1 MAKKAGETEVR
12 PVVSILGTPVKC
24 FYGPEDLPDFD
35 YKEKLNDPG
44 EYPFTRGVYSTMYRS
59 SLWTMRQYSGQ
70 STSDSTNERFKY
82 LLKNGQTGLSL
93 AFDLPTQI
101 GLDSDMP
108 LAEDDVG
115 KLGVA
120 VDSLEDFERIFDGIA
135 LDQISTSFTINAT
148 APIILAMYVL
158 VAQKQGVEPKR
169 LRGTIQNDILKE
181 YIARGTWIFPPE
193 PSIKLV
199 GDLVEYCNKEI
210 PRFNAISVSGTH
222 ILEYGANTVQAVAL
236 AISIAEVYIREVLK
250 RGSHIDEIAPL
261 FSFHLPI
268 GGRDFNF
275 FEDIARLRGARRY
288 WAKLMKEKY
297 GAKDKRSLQFRFS
310 TGGMGGGLT
319 AEQPLN
325 NIARASI
332 YAMAAVFSGTRS
344 LNLACFDE
352 VYAIPSDLAIRTS
365 LRVQQIL
372 ANETGVA
379 DVVDPLGG
387 SYYVEKL
394 TDEMEAKIGEIITK
408 IEGDGGIVKMIE
420 SGAIQRELAR
430 QSYAIQKRISSG
442 EKVLVGVNKFKV
454 KEEERD
460 LEVYKTDPETINRQL
475 QRLKAVKENRDQQKV
490 ESALQKL
497 ESAAGRGDNL
507 IPYLFE
513 PLTAKATVGEIIDT
527 LKKVYGTFKE
537 PTTV

>member
-1 MAKKAGETEVR
+1 MAKKAGEAEVR

-70 STSDSTNERFKY
+70 STSESTNERFKY

-148 APIILAMYVL
+148 APIILVMYIL
-158 VAQKQGVEPKR
+158 VARKQGVDPKR

-394 TDEMEAKIGEIITK
+394 TDEMEAKIGEIIGK
-408 IEGDGGIVKMIE
+408 IESDGGIVKLIE
-420 SGAIQRELAR
+420 SGAIQRELAM

-460 LEVYKTDPETINRQL
+460 LEVYKTDPETIHRQL
-475 QRLKAVKENRDQQKV
+475 QRLKAVKESRDQGKV
-490 ESALQKL
+490 ESALKEL
-497 ESAAGRGDNL
+497 ESAAVRGDNL
-507 IPYLFE
+507 ISYLFE
-513 PLTAKATVGEIIDT
+513 PLKAKATIGEIIDT

>member
-1 MAKKAGETEVR
+1 MAKKETEVR
-12 PVVSILGTPVKC
+12 PVVSILGTPVKV
-24 FYGPEDLPDFD
+24 FYGPDDLPDFD
-35 YKEKLNDPG
+35 YKEALNDPG
-44 EYPFTRGVYSTMYRS
+44 EYPFTRGVYPTMYRS

-70 STSDSTNERFKY
+70 ATADSTNERFKY

-120 VDSLEDFERIFDGIA
+120 VDTLEDFERIFDGIG

-158 VAQKQGVEPKR
+158 VGQKQGVEPKK

-193 PSIKLV
+193 PSIRLV
-199 GDLVEYCNKEI
+199 GDLVEYCNKEA

-222 ILEYGANTVQAVAL
+222 IMEYGADTVQSVAL
-236 AISIAEVYIREVLK
+236 AISIAEVYIAEVLK
-250 RGSHIDEIAPL
+250 RGSNIDQIAPL

-268 GGRDFNF
+268 GGRNFNF
-275 FEDIARLRGARRY
+275 FEDICRLRAARRY

-297 GAKDKRSLQFRFS
+297 GAKDTRSLQFRFS

-325 NIARASI
+325 NIARATI

-394 TDEMEAKIGEIITK
+394 TDEMEAKIGEIIGK
-408 IEGDGGIVKMIE
+408 IRDDGGMVKLIE
-420 SGAIQRELAR
+420 SGSIQRELAR
-430 QSYAIQKRISSG
+430 QSYTLQKRISSG
-442 EKVLVGVNKFKV
+442 EKVLVGVNKFKI

-460 LEVYKTDPETINRQL
+460 LEIYKTDPETIKRQIE
-475 QRLKAVKENRDQQKV
+475 RLTAVKANRDKGKV
-490 ESALQKL
+490 ESALKKL
-497 ESAAGRGDNL
+497 EAAARQGEN
-507 IPYLFE
+507 IVPHLFE
-513 PLTAKATVGEIIDT
+513 PLTEKATVGEIIET
-527 LKKVYGTFKE
+527 LKRVYGTFKE

>member
-1 MAKKAGETEVR
+1 MAKKTGETEVR

-158 VAQKQGVEPKR
+158 VAQKQGVEAKR

-222 ILEYGANTVQAVAL
+222 IMEYGADTVQSVAL
-236 AISIAEVYIREVLK
+236 AISFAEVYIREVLK
-250 RGSHIDEIAPL
+250 RGSKIDEIAPL

-268 GGRDFNF
+268 GGRNFNF
-275 FEDIARLRGARRY
+275 FEDITRLRAARRY

-297 GAKDKRSLQFRFS
+297 GAQDKRSLQFRFS

-325 NIARASI
+325 NIARETI

-387 SYYVEKL
+387 SYYVENL
-394 TDEMEAKIGEIITK
+394 TDEMEAKIGEIIGK
-408 IEGDGGIVKMIE
+408 IENDGGIVKLIE
-420 SGAIQRELAR
+420 SGSIQRELAR

-460 LEVYKTDPETINRQL
+460 LEVYKSDPETINHQL
-475 QRLKAVKENRDQQKV
+475 QRLKAVKENRDQGKV
-490 ESALQKL
+490 ESALEQL

-513 PLTAKATVGEIIDT
+513 PLKAKATIGEIIET

>member
-1 MAKKAGETEVR
+1 MAKKASETEVR

-35 YKEKLNDPG
+35 YKERLNDPG

-297 GAKDKRSLQFRFS
+297 GAQDKRSLQFRFS

-372 ANETGVA
+372 AFETGVA

-394 TDEMEAKIGEIITK
+394 TDDMEAKIGEIIGK
-408 IEGDGGIVKMIE
+408 IESDGGIVKMIE

-475 QRLKAVKENRDQQKV
+475 QRLKAVKENRDQGKV
-490 ESALQKL
+490 ESALQQL
-497 ESAAGRGDNL
+497 ESAVGRGDNL

-513 PLTAKATVGEIIDT
+513 PLKAKATVGEIIDT

>member
-1 MAKKAGETEVR
+1 MAKKEIVVR
-12 PVVSILGTPVKC
+12 PVTSILGTPVKV
-24 FYGPEDLPDFD
+24 FYGPDDLPGFD
-35 YKEKLNDPG
+35 YKEQLNDPG
-44 EYPFTRGVYSTMYRS
+44 EFPFTRGVFPTMYRS
-59 SLWTMRQYSGQ
+59 ELWTMRQYSGQ
-70 STSDSTNERFKY
+70 STSESTNERFKY

-108 LAEDDVG
+108 QAEDDVG

-120 VDSLEDFERIFDGIA
+120 VDTLDDFERIYEGISLDG
-135 LDQISTSFTINAT
+135 ISTSFTINAI
-148 APIILAMYVL
+148 APIILAMYAL
-158 VAQKQGVEPKR
+158 VSRKQGVETKK

-181 YIARGTWIFPPE
+181 FIARGTWIFPPA

-199 GDLVEYCNKEI
+199 GDCVEFCNREM

-222 ILEYGANTVQAVAL
+222 ILEYGANTIQAVAL
-236 AISIAEVYIREVLK
+236 AIAIAEVYIREVMK
-250 RGSHIDEIAPL
+250 RGSNIDQIAPL

-268 GGRDFNF
+268 GGRNFNF

-288 WAKLMKEKY
+288 WAKLLKNKY
-297 GAKDKRSLQFRFS
+297 GAKDKRSMQFRFS

-325 NIARASI
+325 NIARAAY
-332 YAMAAVFSGTRS
+332 YAMAAVFAGTRS

-387 SYYVEKL
+387 SYYVEAL
-394 TDEMEAKIGEIITK
+394 TNQMEAKIGEIIGE
-408 IEGDGGIVKMIE
+408 IDGEGGIVKQIE
-420 SGAIQRELAR
+420 NGAIQRQLAR
-430 QSYAIQKRISSG
+430 QSYELQKKISSG
-442 EKVLVGVNKFKV
+442 EKVLVGVNKFKI
-454 KEEERD
+454 KEEEKD
-460 LEVYKTDPETINRQL
+460 LEVYKTDPETIHRQVT
-475 QRLKAVKENRDQQKV
+475 RLKDVKAKRDNAKVKSTLSQLEEAARRNENI
-490 ESALQKL
+490 L
-497 ESAAGRGDNL
+497 
-507 IPYLFE
+507 PHLFE
-513 PLTAKATVGEIIDT
+513 PLKAMATVGEIIDT
-527 LKKVYGTFKE
+527 LKKVYGTYKE

>member
-24 FYGPEDLPDFD
+24 FYGPEDLADFD
-35 YKEKLNDPG
+35 YAEKLNDPG
-44 EYPFTRGVYSTMYRS
+44 EYPFTRGIYSTMYRS

-288 WAKLMKEKY
+288 WARLMKEKY

-325 NIARASI
+325 NIARATI

-394 TDEMEAKIGEIITK
+394 TDEMEAKIGEIIGK
-408 IEGDGGIVKMIE
+408 IESDGGIVKMIE
-420 SGAIQRELAR
+420 SGSIQRELAR

-475 QRLKAVKENRDQQKV
+475 QRLKAVKENRDQGKV
-490 ESALQKL
+490 QSALKEL

-513 PLTAKATVGEIIDT
+513 PLKEKATVGEIIDT

-537 PTTV
+537 PTTI

>member
-1 MAKKAGETEVR
+1 MAKSEKEPRE
-12 PVVSILGTPVKC
+12 VVSSLGTPVKC
-24 FYGPEDLPDFD
+24 FYGPGDPGDFS
-35 YKEKLNDPG
+35 YEEKLNDPG
-44 EYPFTRGVYSTMYRS
+44 VYPYTRGIHPTMYRTA
-59 SLWTMRQYSGQ
+59 LWTMRQYSGQ
-70 STSDSTNERFKY
+70 ATAESTNERFKY
-82 LLKNGQTGLSL
+82 LLASGQTGLSL

-108 LAEDDVG
+108 LAADDVG

-120 VDSLEDFERIFDGIA
+120 VDTWDDFARIFDGIA

-158 VAQKQGVEPKR
+158 TGEKQGVDKKK

-199 GDLVEYCNKEI
+199 GDLVEYCTTEV

-222 ILEYGANTVQAVAL
+222 IREYGASTVQSVAL
-236 AISIAEVYIREVLK
+236 AISIAEVYLKEVLK
-250 RGSHIDEIAPL
+250 RGSKIDEIAPL

-275 FEDIARLRGARRY
+275 FEDITRLRAARRY
-288 WAKLMKEKY
+288 WARLLKEKY
-297 GAKDKRSLQFRFS
+297 GACDRRSLQFTFS

-325 NIARASI
+325 NIARATL
-332 YAMAAVFSGTRS
+332 YAMAAVLAGTRS

-365 LRVQQIL
+365 LRIQQIL
-372 ANETGVA
+372 AHETGIA

-387 SYYVEKL
+387 SYYVESL
-394 TDEMEAKIGEIITK
+394 TSEMEAKIGEIIAE
-408 IEGDGGIVKMIE
+408 IEGEGGIVALIE
-420 SGAIQRELAR
+420 SGSIQRELAA
-430 QSYAIQKRISSG
+430 QSYEIQKKINSG
-442 EKVLVGVNKFKV
+442 ERVMVGVNRFRTQ
-454 KEEERD
+454 EEDRD
-460 LEVYKTDPETINRQL
+460 IEIYKTDPETINRQL
-475 QRLKAVKENRDQQKV
+475 TRLAQVKEKRDRARVSQ
-490 ESALQKL
+490 ALAEL
-497 ESAAGRGDNL
+497 EAAARAGVNI
-507 IPYLFE
+507 IPHLFAPISE
-513 PLTAKATVGEIIDT
+513 MATVGEIIET

-537 PTTV
+537 PATV

>member
-1 MAKKAGETEVR
+1 MAKQEGEAAVR
-12 PVVSILGTPVKC
+12 PVTSILGEPVKV
-24 FYGPEDLPDFD
+24 FYGPEDLPGFD
-35 YKEKLNDPG
+35 YQEKLGDPG
-44 EYPFTRGVYSTMYRS
+44 KYPYTRGVYPTMYRS
-59 SLWTMRQYSGQ
+59 ALWTMRQYSGQ
-70 STSDSTNERFKY
+70 STAESTNERFKY

-93 AFDLPTQI
+93 AFDLPTQV
-101 GLDSDMP
+101 GLDSDDP
-108 LAEDDVG
+108 LASDDVG

-158 VAQKQGVEPKR
+158 VAKKQQVTPRK

-199 GDLVEYCNKEI
+199 GDLVEYCNRET

-222 ILEYGANTVQAVAL
+222 ILEYGADTVQSVAL
-236 AISIAEVYIREVLK
+236 AIAIAEVYLNEVLK
-250 RGSHIDEIAPL
+250 RGSTIDQIAPL

-268 GGRDFNF
+268 GGRNFNF
-275 FEDIARLRGARRY
+275 FEDICRLRAARRY
-288 WAKLMKEKY
+288 WAKLLKQKY
-297 GAKDKRSLQFRFS
+297 GASDERSLQFRFS

-325 NIARASI
+325 NIARATI
-332 YAMAAVFSGTRS
+332 YALAAIFSGTRS
-344 LNLACFDE
+344 INLACFDE
-352 VYAIPSDLAIRTS
+352 VYAIPSDLSIRTS

-372 ANETGVA
+372 AHETGVA

-394 TDEMEAKIGEIITK
+394 TDEMEAAMGKVIAE
-408 IEGDGGIVKMIE
+408 IEGGGGIVRLIE
-420 SGAIQRELAR
+420 SGDIQRQLAR
-430 QSYAIQKRISSG
+430 QSYQLQTKISSG
-442 EKVLVGVNKFKV
+442 AKTLVGVNRFQV

-460 LEVYKTDPETINRQL
+460 LEVYRTDPATLDRQL
-475 QRLKAVKENRDQQKV
+475 ARLKGLKEGRDQKKV
-490 ESALQKL
+490 VLALEKL
-497 ESAAGRGDNL
+497 EGAARRGENL
-507 IPYLFE
+507 VTPLFE
-513 PLTAKATVGEIIDT
+513 PLEAQATIGEIVAT
-527 LKKVYGTFKE
+527 LKKVYGTYRE

>member
-1 MAKKAGETEVR
+1 MAKKETEVR
-12 PVVSILGTPVKC
+12 PVVSILGTPVKVS
-24 FYGPEDLPDFD
+24 YGPEDLGEFD
-35 YKEKLNDPG
+35 YREKLNDPG
-44 EYPFTRGVYSTMYRS
+44 EYPYTRGVYPTMYRS
-59 SLWTMRQYSGQ
+59 ALWTMRQYSGQ
-70 STSDSTNERFKY
+70 STPDSTNERFKY

-101 GLDSDMP
+101 GLDSDDS

-120 VDSLEDFERIFDGIA
+120 VDSLEDFERIFAGIG

-158 VAQKQGVEPKR
+158 VGRKQGVEPKK

-181 YIARGTWIFPPE
+181 YIARGTWIFPPG

-199 GDLVEYCNKEI
+199 GDLVEYCNREI

-222 ILEYGANTVQAVAL
+222 IMEYGANTMQSVAL
-236 AISIAEVYIREVLK
+236 AIAIAEVYIGEVLK
-250 RGSHIDEIAPL
+250 RGSTIDQIAPL

-268 GGRDFNF
+268 GGRNFNF
-275 FEDIARLRGARRY
+275 FEDICRLRAARRY
-288 WAKLMKEKY
+288 WARLMKGKY
-297 GAKDKRSLQFRFS
+297 GAQDARSLQFRFS

-325 NIARASI
+325 NIARETI
-332 YAMAAVFSGTRS
+332 YALAAIFSGTRS

-372 ANETGVA
+372 AHETGVA

-387 SYYVEKL
+387 SYYVESL
-394 TDEMEAKIGEIITK
+394 TDEMEAKIGETIAK
-408 IEGDGGIVKMIE
+408 IAADGGIVKQIE
-420 SGAIQRELAR
+420 SGQIQRELAR
-430 QSYAIQKRISSG
+430 QSYALQTRISSG
-442 EKVLVGVNKFKV
+442 EKVLVGVNKFRV
-454 KEEERD
+454 QEEERD

-475 QRLKAVKENRDQQKV
+475 ARLKAVK
-490 ESALQKL
+490 
-497 ESAAGRGDNL
+497 AGRDGAKVGQALAELENAAVRGENL

-513 PLTAKATVGEIIDT
+513 PLTQKATVGEIVDT
-527 LKKVYGTFKE
+527 LKKVYGQFKE
-537 PTTV
+537 PTTI

>member
-1 MAKKAGETEVR
+1 MAKKAGEAEVR

-70 STSDSTNERFKY
+70 STSESTNERFKY

-148 APIILAMYVL
+148 APIILAMYIL
-158 VAQKQGVEPKR
+158 VARKQGVDPKR

-297 GAKDKRSLQFRFS
+297 GAKGKRSLQFRFS

-394 TDEMEAKIGEIITK
+394 TDEMEAKIGEIIGK
-408 IEGDGGIVKMIE
+408 IESDGGIVKLIE
-420 SGAIQRELAR
+420 SGAIQRELAM

-460 LEVYKTDPETINRQL
+460 LEVYKTDPETIHRQL
-475 QRLKAVKENRDQQKV
+475 QRLKAVKESRDQGKV
-490 ESALQKL
+490 ESALKEL
-497 ESAAGRGDNL
+497 ESAAVRGDNL
-507 IPYLFE
+507 ISYLFE
-513 PLTAKATVGEIIDT
+513 PLKAKATIGEIIDT

>member
-1 MAKKAGETEVR
+1 MAKKAGEAEVR

-148 APIILAMYVL
+148 APIILAMYIL
-158 VAQKQGVEPKR
+158 VAEKQGVERKR

-325 NIARASI
+325 NIARATI

-394 TDEMEAKIGEIITK
+394 TDEMEAKIGEIIGK
-408 IEGDGGIVKMIE
+408 IESDGGIVKLIE

-475 QRLKAVKENRDQQKV
+475 QRLKAVKESRDQGKV
-490 ESALQKL
+490 ESALKEL
-497 ESAAGRGDNL
+497 ESAAVRGDNL

-513 PLTAKATVGEIIDT
+513 PLKAKATIGEIIDT

>member
-1 MAKKAGETEVR
+1 MAKKEIVVR
-12 PVVSILGTPVKC
+12 PVTSILGTPVKV
-24 FYGPEDLPDFD
+24 FYGPDDLPGFD
-35 YKEKLNDPG
+35 YKEQLNDPG
-44 EYPFTRGVYSTMYRS
+44 EFPFTRGVFPTMYRS
-59 SLWTMRQYSGQ
+59 ELWTMRQYSGQ
-70 STSDSTNERFKY
+70 STSESTNERFKY

-108 LAEDDVG
+108 QAEDDVG

-120 VDSLEDFERIFDGIA
+120 VDTLDDFERIYEGISLDG
-135 LDQISTSFTINAT
+135 ISTSFTINAI
-148 APIILAMYVL
+148 APIILAMYAL
-158 VAQKQGVEPKR
+158 VSRKQGVETKK

-181 YIARGTWIFPPE
+181 FIARGTWIFPPA

-199 GDLVEYCNKEI
+199 GDCVEFCNREM

-222 ILEYGANTVQAVAL
+222 ILEYGANTIQAVAL
-236 AISIAEVYIREVLK
+236 AIAIAEVYIREVMK
-250 RGSHIDEIAPL
+250 RGSNIDQIAPL

-268 GGRDFNF
+268 GGRNFNF

-288 WAKLMKEKY
+288 WAKLLKNKY
-297 GAKDKRSLQFRFS
+297 GAKDKRSMQFRFS

-325 NIARASI
+325 NIARAAY
-332 YAMAAVFSGTRS
+332 YAMAAVFAGTRS

-387 SYYVEKL
+387 SYYVEAL
-394 TDEMEAKIGEIITK
+394 TNQMEAKIGEIIGE
-408 IEGDGGIVKMIE
+408 IDSEGGIVKQIE
-420 SGAIQRELAR
+420 NGAIQRQLAR
-430 QSYAIQKRISSG
+430 QSYELQKKISSG
-442 EKVLVGVNKFKV
+442 EKVLVGVNKFRI
-454 KEEERD
+454 KEEEKD
-460 LEVYKTDPETINRQL
+460 LEVYKTDPETIHRQVT
-475 QRLKAVKENRDQQKV
+475 RLKVVKSGRDNAKV
-490 ESALQKL
+490 ASALKQL
-497 ESAAGRGDNL
+497 EEAARRNENI
-507 IPYLFE
+507 IPHLFE
-513 PLTAKATVGEIIDT
+513 PLKAMATVGEIIDT
-527 LKKVYGTFKE
+527 LKKVYGTYKE

>member
-1 MAKKAGETEVR
+1 MAKKEIVVR
-12 PVVSILGTPVKC
+12 PVTSILGTPVKV
-24 FYGPEDLPDFD
+24 FYGPDDLPGFD
-35 YKEKLNDPG
+35 YKEQLNDPG
-44 EYPFTRGVYSTMYRS
+44 EFPFTRGVFPTMYRS
-59 SLWTMRQYSGQ
+59 ELWTMRQYSGQ
-70 STSDSTNERFKY
+70 STSESTNERFKY

-108 LAEDDVG
+108 QAEDDVG

-120 VDSLEDFERIFDGIA
+120 VDTLDDFERIYEGISLDG
-135 LDQISTSFTINAT
+135 ISTSFTINAI
-148 APIILAMYVL
+148 APIILAMYAL
-158 VAQKQGVEPKR
+158 VARKQGVETKK

-181 YIARGTWIFPPE
+181 FIARGTWIFPPA

-199 GDLVEYCNKEI
+199 GDCVEFCNREM

-222 ILEYGANTVQAVAL
+222 ILEYGANTIQAVAL
-236 AISIAEVYIREVLK
+236 AIAIAEVYIREVMK
-250 RGSHIDEIAPL
+250 RGSNIDQIAPL

-268 GGRDFNF
+268 GGRNFNF

-288 WAKLMKEKY
+288 WAKLLKNKY
-297 GAKDKRSLQFRFS
+297 GAKDKRSMQFRFS

-325 NIARASI
+325 NIARAAY
-332 YAMAAVFSGTRS
+332 YAMAAVFAGTRS

-387 SYYVEKL
+387 SYYVEAL
-394 TDEMEAKIGEIITK
+394 TNQMEAKIGEIIGE
-408 IEGDGGIVKMIE
+408 IDGEGGIVKQIE
-420 SGAIQRELAR
+420 NGAIQRQLAR
-430 QSYAIQKRISSG
+430 QSYELQKKISSG
-442 EKVLVGVNKFKV
+442 EKVLVGVNKFKI
-454 KEEERD
+454 KEEEKD
-460 LEVYKTDPETINRQL
+460 LEVYKTDPETIHRQVT
-475 QRLKAVKENRDQQKV
+475 RLKAVKAKRDNANV
-490 ESALQKL
+490 ESTLTRL
-497 ESAAGRGDNL
+497 EEAARRNENIL
-507 IPYLFE
+507 PHLFE
-513 PLTAKATVGEIIDT
+513 PLKAMATVGEIIDT
-527 LKKVYGTFKE
+527 LKKVYGTYKE

>member
-59 SLWTMRQYSGQ
+59 SMWTMRQYSGQ

-93 AFDLPTQI
+93 AFDLPTQV

-222 ILEYGANTVQAVAL
+222 ILEYGANTVQAVSL

-250 RGSHIDEIAPL
+250 RGSNIDEIAPL

-297 GAKDKRSLQFRFS
+297 GALDKRSLQFRFS

-394 TDEMEAKIGEIITK
+394 TDEMEAKIGEIIGK
-408 IEGDGGIVKMIE
+408 IESDGGIVKMIE

-430 QSYAIQKRISSG
+430 QSYEIQKRISSG

-475 QRLKAVKENRDQQKV
+475 ERLKAVKANRDQGKV

>member
-1 MAKKAGETEVR
+1 MAKKTGETEVR

-158 VAQKQGVEPKR
+158 VARKQGVEPKR
-169 LRGTIQNDILKE
+169 LRGTVQNDILKE

-250 RGSHIDEIAPL
+250 RGSQIDEIAPL

-394 TDEMEAKIGEIITK
+394 TDEMEAKIGEIIGK
-408 IEGDGGIVKMIE
+408 IESDGGIVKMIE
-420 SGAIQRELAR
+420 SGSIQRELAR

-442 EKVLVGVNKFKV
+442 EKVLVGVNKFK
-454 KEEERD
+454 
-460 LEVYKTDPETINRQL
+460 TDPETINRQL
-475 QRLKAVKENRDQQKV
+475 ERLKAVKENRDQRKV
-490 ESALQKL
+490 VSALQQL

>member
-1 MAKKAGETEVR
+1 MAKKTGETEVR

-59 SLWTMRQYSGQ
+59 SMWTMRQYSGQ

-93 AFDLPTQI
+93 AFDLPTQV

-222 ILEYGANTVQAVAL
+222 ILEYGANTVQAVSL

-250 RGSHIDEIAPL
+250 RGSNIDEIAPL

-297 GAKDKRSLQFRFS
+297 GALDKRSLQFRFS

-394 TDEMEAKIGEIITK
+394 TDEMEAKIGEIIGK
-408 IEGDGGIVKMIE
+408 IESDGGIVKMIE

-430 QSYAIQKRISSG
+430 QSYEIQKRISSG

-475 QRLKAVKENRDQQKV
+475 ERLKAVKANRDQGKV

>member
-1 MAKKAGETEVR
+1 MAKKTGEAEVR

-158 VAQKQGVEPKR
+158 VAEKQGVDPKR

-250 RGSHIDEIAPL
+250 RGSHIDKIAPL

-297 GAKDKRSLQFRFS
+297 GAQHKRSLQFRFS

-372 ANETGVA
+372 AHETGVA

-387 SYYVEKL
+387 SYYVERL
-394 TDEMEAKIGEIITK
+394 TDDMEAKIGEIIGK
-408 IEGDGGIVKMIE
+408 IESDGGIVKMIE

-442 EKVLVGVNKFKV
+442 EKVLVGVNKFNV

-475 QRLKAVKENRDQQKV
+475 QRLKAVKENRDQGKV
-490 ESALQKL
+490 ESALQQL

-513 PLTAKATVGEIIDT
+513 PLRGKATVGEIIDT

>member
-1 MAKKAGETEVR
+1 MAKKETEVR
-12 PVVSILGTPVKC
+12 PVVSILGTPVKVS
-24 FYGPEDLPDFD
+24 YGPGDVPGFD
-35 YKEKLNDPG
+35 YREKLGDPG
-44 EYPFTRGVYSTMYRS
+44 EYPYTRGVYSTMYRS
-59 SLWTMRQYSGQ
+59 ALWTMRQYSGQ
-70 STSDSTNERFKY
+70 STPDSTNERFKY

-158 VAQKQGVEPKR
+158 VGKKQGVEPKK

-199 GDLVEYCNKEI
+199 GDLVEYCNREI

-222 ILEYGANTVQAVAL
+222 IMEYGANTMQSVAL
-236 AISIAEVYIREVLK
+236 AISIAEVYIGEVLK
-250 RGSHIDEIAPL
+250 RGSTIDQIAPL

-268 GGRDFNF
+268 GGRNFNF
-275 FEDIARLRGARRY
+275 FEDICRLRAARRY
-288 WAKLMKEKY
+288 WARLMKEKY
-297 GAKDKRSLQFRFS
+297 GAKDPRSLQFRFS

-325 NIARASI
+325 NIARETI
-332 YAMAAVFSGTRS
+332 YAMAAIFSGTRS

-372 ANETGVA
+372 AYETGVA

-387 SYYVEKL
+387 SYYVEAL
-394 TDEMEAKIGEIITK
+394 TDEMEAKIGETIAK
-408 IEGDGGIVKMIE
+408 IESDGGMVKLIE
-420 SGAIQRELAR
+420 SGQIQRELAR
-430 QSYAIQKRISSG
+430 QSYALQTRISSG
-442 EKVLVGVNKFKV
+442 EKILVGVNKFKV

-460 LEVYKTDPETINRQL
+460 LEIYKTDPETISRQL
-475 QRLKAVKENRDQQKV
+475 GRLAAVKASRDKGKV
-490 ESALQKL
+490 EAALKEL
-497 ESAAGRGDNL
+497 EAAAVRGENL

-513 PLTAKATVGEIIDT
+513 PLTQKATVGEIIDT
-527 LKKVYGTFKE
+527 LKKVYGQFKE
-537 PTTV
+537 PTTI

>member
-1 MAKKAGETEVR
+1 MAKKAGEAEVR

-24 FYGPEDLPDFD
+24 FYGPDDLPDFD
-35 YKEKLNDPG
+35 YREKLNDPG

-70 STSDSTNERFKY
+70 STPDSTNERFKY

-93 AFDLPTQI
+93 AFDLPTQV

-120 VDSLEDFERIFDGIA
+120 VDSIEDFERIFDGIA

-158 VAQKQGVEPKR
+158 VARKQGVEPKK

-222 ILEYGANTVQAVAL
+222 IMEYGADTVQAVAL
-236 AISIAEVYIREVLK
+236 AISTAEVYIREVIK
-250 RGSHIDEIAPL
+250 RGSHIDQIAPL

-268 GGRDFNF
+268 GGRNFNF
-275 FEDIARLRGARRY
+275 FEDICRLRAARRY
-288 WAKLMKEKY
+288 WARLMKEKY
-297 GAKDKRSLQFRFS
+297 GAKDMRSLQFRFS

-325 NIARASI
+325 NIARATI

-394 TDEMEAKIGEIITK
+394 TDEMEAKIGEIIGK
-408 IEGDGGIVKMIE
+408 IESDGGIVKLIE

-460 LEVYKTDPETINRQL
+460 LEVYKTDPETITRQL
-475 QRLKAVKENRDQQKV
+475 ERLKAVKENRDPGKV
-490 ESALQKL
+490 ASALKAL
-497 ESAAGRGDNL
+497 ELAAVRGDNL
-507 IPYLFE
+507 IPFLFE
-513 PLTAKATVGEIIDT
+513 PLREKATVGEIIDT

>member
-1 MAKKAGETEVR
+1 MAKKEAEVR
-12 PVVSILGTPVKC
+12 PVVSVLGTPVKV
-24 FYGPEDLPDFD
+24 FYGPEDLPDFN
-35 YKEKLNDPG
+35 YQEMLNDPG
-44 EYPFTRGVYSTMYRS
+44 EYPYTRGVYPTMYRS
-59 SLWTMRQYSGQ
+59 ALWTMRQYSGQ
-70 STSDSTNERFKY
+70 STSESTNERFKY

-120 VDSLEDFERIFDGIA
+120 VDTLEDFERIYDGIS
-135 LDQISTSFTINAT
+135 LDGISTSFTINAT

-158 VAQKQGVEPKR
+158 VAKKQGVETKK
-169 LRGTIQNDILKE
+169 LRGTVQNDILKE
-181 YIARGTWIFPPE
+181 YIARGTWIFPPD

-199 GDLVEYCNKEI
+199 GDLVEFCNKEM

-222 ILEYGANTVQAVAL
+222 ILEYGANTIQAVSL
-236 AISIAEVYIREVLK
+236 AIAIAEVYIREVLK
-250 RGSHIDEIAPL
+250 RGSNIDEIAPL

-268 GGRDFNF
+268 GGRSFNF

-288 WAKLMKEKY
+288 WARLLKEKY
-297 GAKDKRSLQFRFS
+297 GAQDPRSMQFRFS

-325 NIARASI
+325 NIARAAY
-332 YAMAAVFSGTRS
+332 YAMAAVFAGTRS

-387 SYYVEKL
+387 SYYVEAL
-394 TDEMEAKIGEIITK
+394 TNEMEAKIGEIIGK
-408 IEGDGGIVKMIE
+408 IDAEGGIVKLIE
-420 SGAIQRELAR
+420 NGAIQRELAR
-430 QSYAIQKRISSG
+430 QSYELQKKISSG
-442 EKVLVGVNKFKV
+442 DKVMVGVNKFKI
-454 KEEERD
+454 KEDQKD
-460 LEVYKTDPETINRQL
+460 LEVYKTDPETINRQV
-475 QRLKAVKENRDQQKV
+475 QRLAAVKARRDNAKV
-490 ESALQKL
+490 DQALAKL
-497 ESAAGRGDNL
+497 KEAAGRKEN
-507 IPYLFE
+507 IVPYLFE
-513 PLTAKATVGEIIDT
+513 PLEAMATVGEIIDT
-527 LKKVYGTFKE
+527 LKQVYGTFKE

>member
-1 MAKKAGETEVR
+1 MAKKTGEAEVR
-12 PVVSILGTPVKC
+12 PVVSILGTPVNC
-24 FYGPEDLPDFD
+24 FYGPGDLSDFD
-35 YKEKLNDPG
+35 YAKKLNDPG

-70 STSDSTNERFKY
+70 STPESTNERFKY

-120 VDSLEDFERIFDGIA
+120 VDSLDDFERIFDGIS

-148 APIILAMYVL
+148 APVILAMYIL
-158 VAQKQGVEPKR
+158 VAEKQGVDPKK

-199 GDLVEYCNKEI
+199 GDVVAYCTKEV

-222 ILEYGANTVQAVAL
+222 IREYGADTVQSVAL
-236 AISIAEVYIREVLK
+236 AIAIAEVYIREVLK
-250 RGSHIDEIAPL
+250 RGVHIDEIAPL

-275 FEDIARLRGARRY
+275 FEDIARLRAARRY
-288 WAKLMKEKY
+288 WARLIKEKY
-297 GAKDKRSLQFRFS
+297 GARDKRSLQFRFS

-325 NIARASI
+325 NIARATI

-372 ANETGVA
+372 AFETGVA

-394 TDEMEAKIGEIITK
+394 TDEMEAKIAEIVEK
-408 IEGDGGIVKMIE
+408 IESDGGIVKMIE
-420 SGAIQRELAR
+420 NGAIQRELAR
-430 QSYAIQKRISSG
+430 QSYAIQKKISSG
-442 EKVLVGVNKFKV
+442 EKTLVGVNRFKV
-454 KEEERD
+454 AEEERD
-460 LEVYKTDPETINRQL
+460 MEIYKTDPETKNRQL
-475 QRLKAVKENRDQQKV
+475 QRLQAVKESRDKGNV
-490 ESALQKL
+490 DSALKEL
-497 ESAAGRGDNL
+497 ASAASRGDNV
-507 IPYLFE
+507 IPYLFW
-513 PLTAKATVGEIIDT
+513 PLKAKATVGEIIDT
-527 LKKVYGTFKE
+527 LKEVYGTFRE

>member
-1 MAKKAGETEVR
+1 MAKKETEVR
-12 PVVSILGTPVKC
+12 PVVSILGTPVKVS
-24 FYGPEDLPDFD
+24 YGPGDVPGFD
-35 YKEKLNDPG
+35 YKAKLGDPG
-44 EYPFTRGVYSTMYRS
+44 EYPYTRGVYSTMYRS
-59 SLWTMRQYSGQ
+59 ALWTMRQYSGQ
-70 STSDSTNERFKY
+70 STPDSTNERFKY

-101 GLDSDMP
+101 GLDSDNS

-120 VDSLEDFERIFDGIA
+120 VDSLDDFERIFDGIG

-158 VAQKQGVEPKR
+158 VGKKQGVEPKK

-199 GDLVEYCNKEI
+199 GDLVEYCNREI

-222 ILEYGANTVQAVAL
+222 IMEYGANTMQSVAL
-236 AISIAEVYIREVLK
+236 AISIAEVYIGEVLK
-250 RGSHIDEIAPL
+250 RGSQIDQIAPL

-268 GGRDFNF
+268 GGRNFNF
-275 FEDIARLRGARRY
+275 FEDICRLRAARRY

-297 GAKDKRSLQFRFS
+297 GAKDPRSLQFRFS

-325 NIARASI
+325 NIARETI
-332 YAMAAVFSGTRS
+332 YAMAAIFSGTRS

-372 ANETGVA
+372 AHETGVA

-387 SYYVEKL
+387 SYYVEAL
-394 TDEMEAKIGEIITK
+394 TDEMETKIGETIGK
-408 IEGDGGIVKMIE
+408 IESDGGMVKLIE
-420 SGAIQRELAR
+420 SGSIQRELAR
-430 QSYAIQKRISSG
+430 QSYALQTRISSG
-442 EKVLVGVNKFKV
+442 EKILVGVNKFKV

-460 LEVYKTDPETINRQL
+460 LEIYKTDPATISRQL
-475 QRLKAVKENRDQQKV
+475 ERLKATKAGRDQAKV
-490 ESALQKL
+490 AKALAEL
-497 ESAAGRGDNL
+497 EAAAVRGENL

-513 PLTAKATVGEIIDT
+513 PLTEKATVGEIIDT

-537 PTTV
+537 PTTI

>member
-1 MAKKAGETEVR
+1 MAKKEIVVR
-12 PVVSILGTPVKC
+12 PVTSILGTPVKI
-24 FYGPEDLPDFD
+24 FYGPDDLPGFD
-35 YKEKLNDPG
+35 YKEQLNDPG
-44 EYPFTRGVYSTMYRS
+44 EFPFTRGVFPTMYRS
-59 SLWTMRQYSGQ
+59 ELWTMRQYSGQ
-70 STSDSTNERFKY
+70 STSESTNERFKY

-108 LAEDDVG
+108 QAEDDVG

-120 VDSLEDFERIFDGIA
+120 VDTLDDFERIYEGISLDG
-135 LDQISTSFTINAT
+135 ISTSFTINAI
-148 APIILAMYVL
+148 APIILAMYAL
-158 VAQKQGVEPKR
+158 VSRKQGVETKK

-181 YIARGTWIFPPE
+181 FIARGTWIFPPA

-199 GDLVEYCNKEI
+199 GDCVEFCNREM

-222 ILEYGANTVQAVAL
+222 ILEYGANTIQAVAL
-236 AISIAEVYIREVLK
+236 AIAIAEVYIREVMK
-250 RGSHIDEIAPL
+250 RGSNIDQIAPL

-268 GGRDFNF
+268 GGRNFNF

-288 WAKLMKEKY
+288 WAKLLKNKY
-297 GAKDKRSLQFRFS
+297 GAKDKRSMQFRFS

-325 NIARASI
+325 NIARAAY
-332 YAMAAVFSGTRS
+332 YAMAAVFGGTRS

-387 SYYVEKL
+387 SYYVEAL
-394 TDEMEAKIGEIITK
+394 TNQMEAKIGKIIGEIDG
-408 IEGDGGIVKMIE
+408 EGGIVKQIE
-420 SGAIQRELAR
+420 NGAIQRQLAR
-430 QSYAIQKRISSG
+430 QSYELQKKISSG
-442 EKVLVGVNKFKV
+442 EKVLVGVNKFKI
-454 KEEERD
+454 KEEEKD
-460 LEVYKTDPETINRQL
+460 LEVYKTDPETIHRQVT
-475 QRLKAVKENRDQQKV
+475 RLKSVKTRRDNAKV
-490 ESALQKL
+490 ESALTRL
-497 ESAAGRGDNL
+497 EEAARRNENIL
-507 IPYLFE
+507 PHLFE
-513 PLTAKATVGEIIDT
+513 PLKAMATVGEIIDT
-527 LKKVYGTFKE
+527 LKKVYGTYKE

>member
-1 MAKKAGETEVR
+1 MAKKGSETEVR

-24 FYGPEDLPDFD
+24 FYSPEDLPEFD
-35 YKEKLNDPG
+35 YKEKLGDPG
-44 EYPFTRGVYSTMYRS
+44 EYPFTRGVYPTMYRS
-59 SLWTMRQYSGQ
+59 ALWTMRQYSGQ
-70 STSDSTNERFKY
+70 STPDSTNERFKY

-158 VAQKQGVEPKR
+158 VAKKQGVEPKK

-181 YIARGTWIFPPE
+181 YIARGTWIFPPG

-199 GDLVEYCNKEI
+199 GDLVEYCNREI

-222 ILEYGANTVQAVAL
+222 IMEYGANTMQSVAL
-236 AISIAEVYIREVLK
+236 AISIAEVYIKEVLK
-250 RGSHIDEIAPL
+250 RGSTIDQIAPL

-275 FEDIARLRGARRY
+275 FEDICRLRAARRY
-288 WAKLMKEKY
+288 WARLLKEKY
-297 GAKDKRSLQFRFS
+297 GAQDKRSLQFRFS

-325 NIARASI
+325 NIARATI

-344 LNLACFDE
+344 LNLACYDE

-372 ANETGVA
+372 AFETGVA

-387 SYYVEKL
+387 SYYVENL
-394 TDEMEAKIGEIITK
+394 TDEMEAKIAETIAD
-408 IEGDGGIVKMIE
+408 IEKDGGIVKMIE
-420 SGAIQRELAR
+420 SGSIQRELAR
-430 QSYAIQKRISSG
+430 QSYTIQKKISSG
-442 EKVLVGVNKFKV
+442 EKVLVGVNKFMV

-460 LEVYKTDPETINRQL
+460 LEIYKTDPETISRQLERLKGVKAGRDKEKVEGAL
-475 QRLKAVKENRDQQKV
+475 QRLEA
-490 ESALQKL
+490 
-497 ESAAGRGDNL
+497 AAGRGENI

-513 PLTAKATVGEIIDT
+513 PLTEKATVGEIIDT

>member
-1 MAKKAGETEVR
+1 MAKKASETEIR

-120 VDSLEDFERIFDGIA
+120 VDSLDDFERIFDGIA

-222 ILEYGANTVQAVAL
+222 IMEYGANTIQAVAL

-250 RGSHIDEIAPL
+250 RGSRIDEIAPL

-297 GAKDKRSLQFRFS
+297 GAQDKRSLQFRFS

-372 ANETGVA
+372 AYETGVA

-387 SYYVEKL
+387 SYYVEAL
-394 TDEMEAKIGEIITK
+394 TDEMEAKIGEIIGK
-408 IEGDGGIVKMIE
+408 IESDGGIVKMIE
-420 SGAIQRELAR
+420 SGAIQRKLAR

-490 ESALQKL
+490 ENALQQL

-513 PLTAKATVGEIIDT
+513 PLTAKATIGEIIDT

>member
-1 MAKKAGETEVR
+1 M
-12 PVVSILGTPVKC
+12 L
-24 FYGPEDLPDFD
+24 F
-35 YKEKLNDPG
+35 
-44 EYPFTRGVYSTMYRS
+44 RS
-59 SLWTMRQYSGQ
+59 
-70 STSDSTNERFKY
+70 
-82 LLKNGQTGLSL
+82 
-93 AFDLPTQI
+93 I

-148 APIILAMYVL
+148 AQIILAMYVL
-158 VAQKQGVEPKR
+158 VGKKQGVEPAK

-181 YIARGTWIFPPE
+181 YIARGTWIFPPG

-199 GDLVEYCNKEI
+199 GDLEEYCNREI

-222 ILEYGANTVQAVAL
+222 IMEYGANTMQSVAL
-236 AISIAEVYIREVLK
+236 AISIAEVYIGEVLK
-250 RGSHIDEIAPL
+250 RGSQIDQIAPL

-268 GGRDFNF
+268 GGRNFNF
-275 FEDIARLRGARRY
+275 FEDIARLRAARRY
-288 WAKLMKEKY
+288 WARLMKEKY

-325 NIARASI
+325 NIARETI

-344 LNLACFDE
+344 LNLACYDE

-372 ANETGVA
+372 AFETGVA

-387 SYYVEKL
+387 SYYVENL
-394 TDEMEAKIGEIITK
+394 TDEMEAKIAETIAD
-408 IEGDGGIVKMIE
+408 IEKDGGIVKMIE
-420 SGAIQRELAR
+420 SGAIQRALAR
-430 QSYAIQKRISSG
+430 QSYEIQKKISSG

-460 LEVYKTDPETINRQL
+460 LEIYKTDPETINRQL
-475 QRLKAVKENRDQQKV
+475 QRLKAVKASRDQRKV
-490 ESALQKL
+490 EGALKRL
-497 ESAAGRGDNL
+497 EEAAIRNENL

-513 PLTAKATVGEIIDT
+513 PLTEKATVGEIIDT
-527 LKKVYGTFKE
+527 LKKVYGVFKE

>member
-1 MAKKAGETEVR
+1 MAKKETEVR
-12 PVVSILGTPVKC
+12 PVVSILGTPVKVY
-24 FYGPEDLPDFD
+24 YGPEDVPGYE
-35 YKEKLNDPG
+35 YKEKLGNPG
-44 EYPFTRGVYSTMYRS
+44 EYPFTRGVYPTMYRS
-59 SLWTMRQYSGQ
+59 ALWTMRQYSGQ
-70 STSDSTNERFKY
+70 STPDSTNERFKY

-101 GLDSDMP
+101 GLDSDNP

-120 VDSLEDFERIFDGIA
+120 VDTLDDFERIFDGIS

-148 APIILAMYVL
+148 AAIILAMYVL
-158 VAQKQGVEPKR
+158 VGRKQGVESKK
-169 LRGTIQNDILKE
+169 LRGTLQNDILKE
-181 YIARGTWIFPPE
+181 YIARGTWIFPPG

-222 ILEYGANTVQAVAL
+222 IMEYGANTMQSVAL
-236 AISIAEVYIREVLK
+236 AITFAEVYIGEVLK
-250 RGSHIDEIAPL
+250 RGSTIDQIAPL

-268 GGRDFNF
+268 GGRNFNF
-275 FEDIARLRGARRY
+275 FEDICRLRAARRY
-288 WAKLMKEKY
+288 WARLMKEKY
-297 GAKDKRSLQFRFS
+297 GAKDIRSQQFRFS

-325 NIARASI
+325 NIARETI
-332 YAMAAVFSGTRS
+332 YALAAIFAGTRS

-372 ANETGVA
+372 AYETGVA

-387 SYYVEKL
+387 SYYVESL
-394 TDEMEAKIGEIITK
+394 TDEMEAKIGETIAK
-408 IEGDGGIVKMIE
+408 IASEGGIVKLIE

-430 QSYAIQKRISSG
+430 QSYAVQTRISSG
-442 EKVLVGVNKFKV
+442 EKILVGVNKFKV

-475 QRLKAVKENRDQQKV
+475 GRLKAVKSGRDGAKV
-490 ESALQKL
+490 AQALAEL
-497 ESAAGRGDNL
+497 EAAAVRGENL
-507 IPYLFE
+507 IPHLFG
-513 PLTAKATVGEIIDT
+513 PLSEKATVGEIIDT

-537 PTTV
+537 PTTI

>member
-1 MAKKAGETEVR
+1 MAKKTGEAEVR

-24 FYGPEDLPDFD
+24 FYGPEDLPGFD

-70 STSDSTNERFKY
+70 STPDSTNERFKY

-93 AFDLPTQI
+93 AFDLPTQV

-120 VDSLEDFERIFDGIA
+120 VDSLDDFERIFDGIA

-158 VAQKQGVEPKR
+158 VAEKQGVEPKR

-236 AISIAEVYIREVLK
+236 AISIAEVYIREVMR

-261 FSFHLPI
+261 LSFHLPI

-288 WAKLMKEKY
+288 WARLIKEKY
-297 GAKDKRSLQFRFS
+297 GAQDKRSLQFRFS

-325 NIARASI
+325 NIARATI

-394 TDEMEAKIGEIITK
+394 TDEMEAKIGEIIGK
-408 IEGDGGIVKMIE
+408 IESDGGIVKLIE

-475 QRLKAVKENRDQQKV
+475 QRLKAVKENRNQGKV
-490 ESALQKL
+490 ESALQQL

>member
-1 MAKKAGETEVR
+1 MAKKEIVVR
-12 PVVSILGTPVKC
+12 PVTSILGTPVKV
-24 FYGPEDLPDFD
+24 FYGPDDLPGFD
-35 YKEKLNDPG
+35 YKEQLNDPG
-44 EYPFTRGVYSTMYRS
+44 EFPFTRGVFPTMYRS
-59 SLWTMRQYSGQ
+59 ELWTMRQYSGQ
-70 STSDSTNERFKY
+70 STSESTNERFKY

-108 LAEDDVG
+108 QAEDDVG

-120 VDSLEDFERIFDGIA
+120 VDTLDDFERIYEGISLDG
-135 LDQISTSFTINAT
+135 ISTSFTINAI
-148 APIILAMYVL
+148 APIILAMYAL
-158 VAQKQGVEPKR
+158 VSRKQGVETKK

-181 YIARGTWIFPPE
+181 FIARGTWIFPPA

-199 GDLVEYCNKEI
+199 GDCVEFCNREM

-222 ILEYGANTVQAVAL
+222 ILEYGANTIQAVAL
-236 AISIAEVYIREVLK
+236 AIAIAEVYIREVMK
-250 RGSHIDEIAPL
+250 RGSNIDQIAPL

-268 GGRDFNF
+268 GGRNFNF

-288 WAKLMKEKY
+288 WAKLLKNKY
-297 GAKDKRSLQFRFS
+297 GAKDKRSMQFRFS

-325 NIARASI
+325 NIARAAY
-332 YAMAAVFSGTRS
+332 YAMAAVFAGTRS

-387 SYYVEKL
+387 SYYVEAL
-394 TDEMEAKIGEIITK
+394 TNQMEAKIGEIIGE
-408 IEGDGGIVKMIE
+408 IDGEGGIVKQIE
-420 SGAIQRELAR
+420 NGAIQRQLAR
-430 QSYAIQKRISSG
+430 QSYELQKKISSG
-442 EKVLVGVNKFKV
+442 EKVLVGVNKFRI
-454 KEEERD
+454 KEEEKD
-460 LEVYKTDPETINRQL
+460 LEVYKTDPETIHRQVT
-475 QRLKAVKENRDQQKV
+475 RLKDVKAKRDNAKVKSTLSQLEEAARRNENI
-490 ESALQKL
+490 L
-497 ESAAGRGDNL
+497 
-507 IPYLFE
+507 PHLFE
-513 PLTAKATVGEIIDT
+513 PLKAMATVGEIIDT
-527 LKKVYGTFKE
+527 LKKVYGTYKE